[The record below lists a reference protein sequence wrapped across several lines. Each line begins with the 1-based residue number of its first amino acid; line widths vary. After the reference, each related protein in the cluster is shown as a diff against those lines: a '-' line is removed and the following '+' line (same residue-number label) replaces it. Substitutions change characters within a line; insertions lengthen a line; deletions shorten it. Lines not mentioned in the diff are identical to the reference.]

1 MNSLSDWERIINDW
15 TSKRA
20 DAVKRHTE
28 ELRSIEW
35 EIAEATRQRNLL
47 LDGLDAAK
55 IELADHVIYVRGD
68 YERAGQDRAQCRE
81 DAIRELLA
89 GGGRLR
95 TEYCGTKSYDR
106 WHGQWSCHPYGMGP
120 SHGSIIF
127 EIGMQRTV
135 RGRDLTADE
144 IDAAVYYLRN
154 LERIQ
159 AASRKESAA

>member
-1 MNSLSDWERIINDW
+1 MNSLSDWERIINEW

-20 DAVKRHTE
+20 DAVKRHAE
-28 ELRSIEW
+28 ELRSIDW

-95 TEYCGTKSYDR
+95 TEYCGTKNYER
-106 WHGQWSCHPYGMGP
+106 WRGQLSGHPYGMGP
-120 SHGSIIF
+120 RHGSIVF

-159 AASRKESAA
+159 AASRKERAA